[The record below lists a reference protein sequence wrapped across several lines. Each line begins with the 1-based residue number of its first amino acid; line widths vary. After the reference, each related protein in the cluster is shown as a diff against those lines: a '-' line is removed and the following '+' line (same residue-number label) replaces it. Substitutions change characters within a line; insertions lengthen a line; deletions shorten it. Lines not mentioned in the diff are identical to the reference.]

1 MSKPIPFLNPPLVP
15 TKFATIK
22 YQWEDLRDIIDN
34 NRFPILRHVDQETTY
49 RLYSQKLKQEWKSVY
64 DFVLHTKFN
73 FGKRLI
79 QRDYGGHQGNSVQS
93 VEEYNYESIVKQ
105 IPTLPE
111 IQSPPKDYVWE
122 SYSAHCVNNNDV
134 EKKMDSQRLLAKN
147 DFPYYMEDGIE
158 HWCLWKL
165 GGDDVNDV
173 DINWAKEELKK
184 KGNITEMMHWINP
197 VHLKSLPDI
206 DHAHIVCLIKR

>member
-1 MSKPIPFLNPPLVP
+1 MSKPVPFLHPPLDP

-34 NRFPILRHVDQETTY
+34 NKFPIWRHVDQETTY

-73 FGKRLI
+73 FGKRLV
-79 QRDYGGHQGNSVQS
+79 QRDNGGHRGSSIQS
-93 VEEYNYESIVKQ
+93 VEEYDYESIVKQ

-111 IQSPPKDYVWE
+111 IPSPPRGHVWE
-122 SYSAHCVNNNDV
+122 SYDTYCAVNNNM
-134 EKKMDSQRLLAKN
+134 EQEMDSQRLLAKN

-165 GGDDVNDV
+165 GGNDVNDA
-173 DINWAKEELKK
+173 DINWAKEELNKN
-184 KGNITEMMHWINP
+184 GNITEMMHWINP